1 MAKLTVQANTSITGN
16 DFCIKSFRLLE
27 CEVVL
32 VRRNHIEGE
41 YLVAPIRNR
50 YEDAV
55 SRQSEHVV
63 RPLATYSYED
73 QFYMVLPWAHG
84 DLFDFYRRY
93 SGAASSRRDMSVANW
108 IIEQSLGLARGL
120 HTLHNSVARGK
131 VHGRLAATTIL
142 YFAVNS
148 GGIALGALPI
158 LKISNYCAVVDRR
171 YQGGDAT
178 HRLSSVV
185 DCEGRTIS
193 YGAPDK
199 ELTEAFDIW
208 SFGCLLLDLI
218 VWYIRGWEEIDKFSK
233 RRCDESNEYIRCDNF
248 FNYEKGE
255 PKIKLSVTK
264 AR

>member
-1 MAKLTVQANTSITGN
+1 MAKLTFQANTSITRN
-16 DFCIKSFRLLE
+16 DFCIKSFRLREYDL
-27 CEVVL
+27 L
-32 VRRNHIEGE
+32 LDKRNYVEWE
-41 YLVAPIRNR
+41 DLVAPGETGN
-50 YEDAV
+50 EDAV
-55 SRQSEHVV
+55 SQQSDHVV
-63 RPLATYSYED
+63 RPLATYSHED

-84 DLFDFYRRY
+84 DLFDFCRRY

-120 HTLHNSVARGK
+120 HTLHNPVARGK

-148 GGIALGALPI
+148 GGTALGALPI
-158 LKISNYCAVVDRR
+158 LKISDYCAVVDRR
-171 YQGGDAT
+171 YQAGDAT
-178 HRLSSVV
+178 HRLSGVV
-185 DCEGRTIS
+185 DCEDRAIS

-218 VWYIRGWEEIDKFSK
+218 VWYIRGWEEIDEFSK

-248 FNYEKGE
+248 FNYEKGQ
-255 PKIKLSVTK
+255 PKIKRSVTQ